1 MITAKKAKRRQNKAE
16 RIARV
21 GKLARG
27 KFVAPEKVP
36 DVLRRIIEPGDILCL
51 EGDNQKQAD
60 FLANQLAS
68 LDKKDLRDIH
78 LVMSC
83 ITLPAHIELFKKG
96 MIKQIDFCYA
106 GPQGGAVADLV
117 KAKKFRSAP
126 STPTMNST
134 RAITSTSR
142 RAWR

>member
-1 MITAKKAKRRQNKAE
+1 MNTAKSGLRHQNKAQ
-16 RIARV
+16 RLARV

-27 KFVAPEKVP
+27 KFVAADKVAQ
-36 DVLRRIIEPGDILCL
+36 LLKRIIEPGDILCL

-60 FLANQLAS
+60 FLANQLAT

-96 MIKQIDFCYA
+96 MIRQVDFCYA
-106 GPQGGAVADLV
+106 GPQGAAVADLV
-117 KAKKFRSAP
+117 KAKKAGLRELVHSHP
-126 STPTMNST
+126 SLFGLG
-134 RAITSTSR
+134 
-142 RAWR
+142 